1 MSILRS
7 YEIGSNFRFL
17 TLPFFLIIIF
27 FRTTTPNSLREH
39 LKETLTKNLGGSAHD
54 IAETIEH
61 FKNDEILDT
70 FNIDNENVES
80 PTTQRK
86 TRQQQQRRDT
96 DQDSENGDFG
106 SRRRNLKFRTLGS
119 SDKPLGDR
127 EMLLKKKRAS
137 TSDLSGGANGAD
149 PDSEDIGNG
158 LFDRFSAARKTLTRG
173 STRRKKDDEDT
184 KSLNEVNLEKKSS
197 VSDWRSRL
205 ASKFKKSSTD
215 QYEVKENGQENGEP
229 SLSSYRKTSHEL
241 DAPMTEPTRR
251 RTLGSMQ
258 NSGRKIS
265 QNGEYDSEMVDG
277 KYVTSVPILNP
288 EGEEEEEGNVR
299 PRHRDPPKGLKD
311 LKAVKNP
318 REDLIERLSRPT
330 GSTTDRK
337 TVSQSNV
344 FDRLSGTRG
353 SIKKSVQDNRHHNPG
368 SGTTLTKI
376 KDLTKNL
383 RKNSKDEEDTNDHH
397 HHSESS
403 SSQSN
408 KAGKSFI
415 APKNSL
421 TMFNDRSRPSGTL
434 NGTLN
439 GSKNSIHSST
449 KSLQQKDS
457 PRSVRRATTS
467 TLDNNRSISSTR
479 TTPAR
484 HIGSSTTNLRNANS
498 KEDLSRSS
506 SSASNSQQDLTKN
519 IMKSTYSTPNI
530 RSSPMR
536 ITSSATLTPASPS
549 KARRTTPS
557 SASSSTSSFMKPTAS
572 SAKKLSSNIG
582 GSTSLSSGTSQ
593 PKRTTT
599 STVTR
604 LTATRPSRR

>member
-1 MSILRS
+1 M
-7 YEIGSNFRFL
+7 
-17 TLPFFLIIIF
+17 
-27 FRTTTPNSLREH
+27 
-39 LKETLTKNLGGSAHD
+39 KETLTKNLGGSAHD

-137 TSDLSGGANGAD
+137 TSDLSGGANGD
-149 PDSEDIGNG
+149 NPDSEDIGNG

-215 QYEVKENGQENGEP
+215 QYEVNNVQENGEP
-229 SLSSYRKTSHEL
+229 SLHSYRKTSHEL
-241 DAPMTEPTRR
+241 DTPMTEPTRR

-258 NSGRKIS
+258 NSRKIS

-277 KYVTSVPILNP
+277 KYLTTVPILNP
-288 EGEEEEEGNVR
+288 DGDEEEEGNVR
-299 PRHRDPPKGLKD
+299 PRHREPPKGLKA
-311 LKAVKNP
+311 LKPVKDP

-330 GSTTDRK
+330 GSSSTDRK

-353 SIKKSVQDNRHHNPG
+353 SVKKSVQDNRTHPG
-368 SGTTLTKI
+368 SSSGTTLTKI

-397 HHSESS
+397 SEQL
-403 SSQSN
+403 SSQS
-408 KAGKSFI
+408 KAKSYI

-434 NGTLN
+434 NGNSTLN

-449 KSLQQKDS
+449 KSLQQ
-457 PRSVRRATTS
+457 
-467 TLDNNRSISSTR
+467 NR
-479 TTPAR
+479 
-484 HIGSSTTNLRNANS
+484 
-498 KEDLSRSS
+498 
-506 SSASNSQQDLTKN
+506 
-519 IMKSTYSTPNI
+519 KS
-530 RSSPMR
+530 
-536 ITSSATLTPASPS
+536 
-549 KARRTTPS
+549 
-557 SASSSTSSFMKPTAS
+557 
-572 SAKKLSSNIG
+572 G
-582 GSTSLSSGTSQ
+582 HQ
-593 PKRTTT
+593 
-599 STVTR
+599 R
-604 LTATRPSRR
+604 LLA

>member
-1 MSILRS
+1 M
-7 YEIGSNFRFL
+7 
-17 TLPFFLIIIF
+17 
-27 FRTTTPNSLREH
+27 
-39 LKETLTKNLGGSAHD
+39 
-54 IAETIEH
+54 
-61 FKNDEILDT
+61 KNDEILDT

-86 TRQQQQRRDT
+86 TRQRRETEDS
-96 DQDSENGDFG
+96 DQNSGDFG

-137 TSDLSGGANGAD
+137 TSDLSASENN

-173 STRRKKDDEDT
+173 STRRKKEDEDT
-184 KSLNEVNLEKKSS
+184 KSLNESVNLEKKSS

-215 QYEVKENGQENGEP
+215 QYEVAQENGEP

-241 DAPMTEPTRR
+241 DMQAPMTEPTRR
-251 RTLGSMQ
+251 RTLSSIQ
-258 NSGRKIS
+258 NRKIS

-277 KYVTSVPILNP
+277 KYVTSVPIINP
-288 EGEEEEEGNVR
+288 EDNNEEGNVR
-299 PRHRDPPKGLKD
+299 PRHREPPKGLKD
-311 LKAVKNP
+311 LKPVKNP
-318 REDLIERLSRPT
+318 RDDLIERLSRPT
-330 GSTTDRK
+330 STTERK

-353 SIKKSVQDNRHHNPG
+353 SKKSINQNSMPS

-383 RKNSKDEEDTNDHH
+383 RKNSKEEDEVVEP
-397 HHSESS
+397 SEP
-403 SSQSN
+403 
-408 KAGKSFI
+408 KSKSYI

-421 TMFNDRSRPSGTL
+421 TMFNDRSKSGL
-434 NGTLN
+434 NSTLN

-449 KSLQQKDS
+449 KSLQKDS

-467 TLDNNRSISSTR
+467 TLDNNRISSTR

-506 SSASNSQQDLTKN
+506 SSASNSQQDLTAKN
-519 IMKSTYSTPNI
+519 LMKSTYSTPNI

-557 SASSSTSSFMKPTAS
+557 ANSSFMKPTAS
-572 SAKKLSSNIG
+572 SAKKLSSNV
-582 GSTSLSSGTSQ
+582 SLSSTAT

>member
-1 MSILRS
+1 M
-7 YEIGSNFRFL
+7 
-17 TLPFFLIIIF
+17 
-27 FRTTTPNSLREH
+27 
-39 LKETLTKNLGGSAHD
+39 KETLTKNLGGSAHD

-137 TSDLSGGANGAD
+137 TSDLSGGANGD
-149 PDSEDIGNG
+149 NPDSEDIGNG

-215 QYEVKENGQENGEP
+215 QYEVNNVQENGEP
-229 SLSSYRKTSHEL
+229 SLHSYRKTSHEL
-241 DAPMTEPTRR
+241 DTPMTEPTRR

-258 NSGRKIS
+258 NSRKIS

-277 KYVTSVPILNP
+277 KYLTTVPILNP
-288 EGEEEEEGNVR
+288 DGDEEEEGNVR
-299 PRHRDPPKGLKD
+299 PRHREPPKGLKA
-311 LKAVKNP
+311 LKPVKDP

-330 GSTTDRK
+330 GSSSTDRK

-353 SIKKSVQDNRHHNPG
+353 SVKKSVQDNRTHPG
-368 SGTTLTKI
+368 SSSGTTLTKI

-397 HHSESS
+397 SEQL
-403 SSQSN
+403 SSQS
-408 KAGKSFI
+408 KAKSYI

-434 NGTLN
+434 NGNSTLN
-439 GSKNSIHSST
+439 GSKNSIHSSS

-467 TLDNNRSISSTR
+467 TLDNNRLVSSTR

-557 SASSSTSSFMKPTAS
+557 ASTSSFMKPTAS

-582 GSTSLSSGTSQ
+582 STSLSSQQ

>member
-1 MSILRS
+1 
-7 YEIGSNFRFL
+7 
-17 TLPFFLIIIF
+17 
-27 FRTTTPNSLREH
+27 
-39 LKETLTKNLGGSAHD
+39 
-54 IAETIEH
+54 
-61 FKNDEILDT
+61 
-70 FNIDNENVES
+70 
-80 PTTQRK
+80 
-86 TRQQQQRRDT
+86 
-96 DQDSENGDFG
+96 
-106 SRRRNLKFRTLGS
+106 
-119 SDKPLGDR
+119 
-127 EMLLKKKRAS
+127 
-137 TSDLSGGANGAD
+137 
-149 PDSEDIGNG
+149 
-158 LFDRFSAARKTLTRG
+158 
-173 STRRKKDDEDT
+173 
-184 KSLNEVNLEKKSS
+184 
-197 VSDWRSRL
+197 
-205 ASKFKKSSTD
+205 
-215 QYEVKENGQENGEP
+215 
-229 SLSSYRKTSHEL
+229 
-241 DAPMTEPTRR
+241 
-251 RTLGSMQ
+251 MQ
-258 NSGRKIS
+258 NSRKIS

-277 KYVTSVPILNP
+277 KYLTTVPILNP
-288 EGEEEEEGNVR
+288 DGDEEEEGNVR
-299 PRHRDPPKGLKD
+299 PRHREPPKGLKA
-311 LKAVKNP
+311 LKPVKDP

-330 GSTTDRK
+330 GSSSTDRK

-353 SIKKSVQDNRHHNPG
+353 SVKKSVQDNRTHPG
-368 SGTTLTKI
+368 SSSGTTLTKI

-383 RKNSKDEEDTNDHH
+383 RKSSKDEEDTNDHH
-397 HHSESS
+397 HYSEPS

-467 TLDNNRSISSTR
+467 TLDNNRLVSSTR

>member
-1 MSILRS
+1 M
-7 YEIGSNFRFL
+7 
-17 TLPFFLIIIF
+17 
-27 FRTTTPNSLREH
+27 
-39 LKETLTKNLGGSAHD
+39 KETLTKNLGGSAHD

-137 TSDLSGGANGAD
+137 TSDLSGGANGD
-149 PDSEDIGNG
+149 NPDSEDIGNG

-215 QYEVKENGQENGEP
+215 QYEVNNVQENGEP
-229 SLSSYRKTSHEL
+229 SLHSYRKTSHEL
-241 DAPMTEPTRR
+241 DTPMTEPTRR

-258 NSGRKIS
+258 NSRKIS

-277 KYVTSVPILNP
+277 KYLTTVPILNP
-288 EGEEEEEGNVR
+288 DGDEEEEGNVR
-299 PRHRDPPKGLKD
+299 PRHREPPKGLKA
-311 LKAVKNP
+311 LKPVKDP

-330 GSTTDRK
+330 GSSSTDRK

-353 SIKKSVQDNRHHNPG
+353 SVKKSVQDNRTHPG
-368 SGTTLTKI
+368 SSSGTTLTKI

-383 RKNSKDEEDTNDHH
+383 RKNSKDEEDTNDHQ
-397 HHSESS
+397 SEQSS
-403 SSQSN
+403 SHS
-408 KAGKSFI
+408 KAKSYI

-434 NGTLN
+434 NGNSTLN

-467 TLDNNRSISSTR
+467 TLDNNRLVSSTR

-484 HIGSSTTNLRNANS
+484 HIGSSITNLRNANS

-557 SASSSTSSFMKPTAS
+557 ASTSSFMKPTAS

-582 GSTSLSSGTSQ
+582 STSLSSQQ

>member
-1 MSILRS
+1 M
-7 YEIGSNFRFL
+7 
-17 TLPFFLIIIF
+17 
-27 FRTTTPNSLREH
+27 
-39 LKETLTKNLGGSAHD
+39 
-54 IAETIEH
+54 
-61 FKNDEILDT
+61 KNDEILDT

-86 TRQQQQRRDT
+86 TRQRRETEDS
-96 DQDSENGDFG
+96 DQNSGDFG

-137 TSDLSGGANGAD
+137 TSDLSASENN

-173 STRRKKDDEDT
+173 STRRKKEDEDT
-184 KSLNEVNLEKKSS
+184 KSLNESVNLEKKSS

-215 QYEVKENGQENGEP
+215 QYEVAQENGEP

-241 DAPMTEPTRR
+241 DMQAPMTEPTRR
-251 RTLGSMQ
+251 RTLSSIQ
-258 NSGRKIS
+258 NRKIS

-277 KYVTSVPILNP
+277 KYVTSVPIINP
-288 EGEEEEEGNVR
+288 EDNNEEGNVR
-299 PRHRDPPKGLKD
+299 PRHREPPKGLKD
-311 LKAVKNP
+311 LKPVKNP
-318 REDLIERLSRPT
+318 RDDLIERLSRPT
-330 GSTTDRK
+330 STTERK

-353 SIKKSVQDNRHHNPG
+353 SKKSINQNP
-368 SGTTLTKI
+368 GTTLTKI

-383 RKNSKDEEDTNDHH
+383 RKNSKEEDEVVEP
-397 HHSESS
+397 SEP
-403 SSQSN
+403 
-408 KAGKSFI
+408 KSKSYI

-421 TMFNDRSRPSGTL
+421 TMFNDRSKSGL
-434 NGTLN
+434 NSTLN

-449 KSLQQKDS
+449 KSLQKDS

-467 TLDNNRSISSTR
+467 TLDNNRISSTR

-506 SSASNSQQDLTKN
+506 SSASNSQQDLTAKN
-519 IMKSTYSTPNI
+519 LMKSTYSTPNI

-557 SASSSTSSFMKPTAS
+557 ANSSFMKPTAS
-572 SAKKLSSNIG
+572 SAKKLSSNV
-582 GSTSLSSGTSQ
+582 SLSSTAT

>member
-1 MSILRS
+1 M
-7 YEIGSNFRFL
+7 
-17 TLPFFLIIIF
+17 
-27 FRTTTPNSLREH
+27 
-39 LKETLTKNLGGSAHD
+39 KETLTKNLGGSAHD

-137 TSDLSGGANGAD
+137 TSDLSGGANGD
-149 PDSEDIGNG
+149 NPDSEDIGNG

-215 QYEVKENGQENGEP
+215 QYEVNNVQENGEP
-229 SLSSYRKTSHEL
+229 SLHSYRKTSHEL
-241 DAPMTEPTRR
+241 DTPMTEPTRR

-258 NSGRKIS
+258 NSRKIS

-277 KYVTSVPILNP
+277 KYLTTVPILNP
-288 EGEEEEEGNVR
+288 DGDEEEEGNVR
-299 PRHRDPPKGLKD
+299 PRHREPPKGLKA
-311 LKAVKNP
+311 LKPVKDP

-330 GSTTDRK
+330 GSSSTDRK

-353 SIKKSVQDNRHHNPG
+353 STKKSVQDNRTTHSG
-368 SGTTLTKI
+368 SSGTTLTKI

-397 HHSESS
+397 HSESS
-403 SSQSN
+403 TSQS
-408 KAGKSFI
+408 KPKSYI

-434 NGTLN
+434 NGNSTLN

-467 TLDNNRSISSTR
+467 TLDNNRLVSSTR

-557 SASSSTSSFMKPTAS
+557 ASTSSFMKPTAS

-582 GSTSLSSGTSQ
+582 STSLSSQQ